1 MNTFEKADKLNQE
14 RVFDSLNEGEILLL
28 ERQKTARE
36 SVKLFFGM
44 IQEVKNSKD
53 SGLFIPAIGLKCANR
68 TSCYDLI
75 YDIQKRIV
83 YAIDTDDANYVCKAH
98 VNCN

>member
-14 RVFDSLNEGEILLL
+14 RVFDSLNEGEILVL

-44 IQEVKNSKD
+44 TQEVKNSKD
-53 SGLFIPAIGLKCANR
+53 SGLFMPAIGLKCDSR

-75 YDIQKRIV
+75 YDIQKRII
-83 YAIDTDDANYVCKAH
+83 YAIDTDDANYVCKLYLKT
-98 VNCN
+98 